1 MRAAV
6 LVRRAAVLLA
16 GVLVVL
22 ITSPGAALACGIS
35 YEDTPG
41 SPTVDCSA
49 TAAVTGIT
57 VIGAAAAAMA
67 ALLLITNFLGGSMS
81 AGDLAAL
88 LDQIPTATGL
98 GDTVTL
104 VDGSQLSLLDAGAQ
118 AAMTSYAAQLAGS
131 GRTRPV
137 TGTRPEYV
145 YQRAKLGDTEYDI
158 ARAGG
163 RHTWA
168 DDLDPQRGSAQDA
181 KYRDPGSTT
190 SFYDPSSLPPGL
202 RQAAVDD
209 LDDRL
214 DKYLAAIQ
222 DPANPLRVLEIVTN
236 DLGVAQFIRD
246 RMVALEV
253 PGFVRVEI

>member
-131 GRTRPV
+131 GRTRPTTWTPSAARRRTPNIATRAAPPASTIRPRSRRACARPPLTIWT
-137 TGTRPEYV
+137 TGWTSTSRPSRIRRTRCGYWRLSPM
-145 YQRAKLGDTEYDI
+145 T
-158 ARAGG
+158 
-163 RHTWA
+163 
-168 DDLDPQRGSAQDA
+168 SASRSSSGTGWSRW
-181 KYRDPGSTT
+181 KCRD
-190 SFYDPSSLPPGL
+190 SSASRSRMLP
-202 RQAAVDD
+202 
-209 LDDRL
+209 
-214 DKYLAAIQ
+214 
-222 DPANPLRVLEIVTN
+222 
-236 DLGVAQFIRD
+236 
-246 RMVALEV
+246 
-253 PGFVRVEI
+253 